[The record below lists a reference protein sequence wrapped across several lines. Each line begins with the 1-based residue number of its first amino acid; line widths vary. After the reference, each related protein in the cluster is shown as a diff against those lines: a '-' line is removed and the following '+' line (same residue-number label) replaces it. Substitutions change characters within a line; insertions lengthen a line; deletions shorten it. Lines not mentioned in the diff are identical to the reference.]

1 MPQTFI
7 VDQAATFQ
15 AVAFLGAEPRIEFG
29 TRDKQE
35 TTKDG
40 LPRWDVQVVAGFR
53 DNFGKVQNEVI
64 KVGYAGAKNPAES
77 IGMYTPVHHNDAC
90 RKRALRASQRSTDPV
105 AGRAGPGVPRAG
117 GTQER
122 AAGGPGLAAGPG
134 AGLPGSGH
142 PDPTRTW
149 YY

>member
-40 LPRWDVQVVAGFR
+40 SPLEARTHSGGLPKRF
-53 DNFGKVQNEVI
+53 
-64 KVGYAGAKNPAES
+64 
-77 IGMYTPVHHNDAC
+77 HNDAC

-105 AGRAGPGVPRAG
+105 AGRAG
-117 GTQER
+117 
-122 AAGGPGLAAGPG
+122 
-134 AGLPGSGH
+134 
-142 PDPTRTW
+142 
-149 YY
+149 

>member
-35 TTKDG
+35 TTKEARTHSGG
-40 LPRWDVQVVAGFR
+40 LPKRF
-53 DNFGKVQNEVI
+53 
-64 KVGYAGAKNPAES
+64 
-77 IGMYTPVHHNDAC
+77 HNDAC

-142 PDPTRTW
+142 PD
-149 YY
+149 

>member
-53 DNFGKVQNEVI
+53 DNQVDAPNCEGCGSPLEARTHSGGLPKRF
-64 KVGYAGAKNPAES
+64 
-77 IGMYTPVHHNDAC
+77 HNDAC
-90 RKRALRASQRSTDPV
+90 RKRALRASQRSTDP
-105 AGRAGPGVPRAG
+105 
-117 GTQER
+117 
-122 AAGGPGLAAGPG
+122 
-134 AGLPGSGH
+134 
-142 PDPTRTW
+142 
-149 YY
+149 

>member
-35 TTKDG
+35 TTKD
-40 LPRWDVQVVAGFR
+40 
-53 DNFGKVQNEVI
+53 
-64 KVGYAGAKNPAES
+64 
-77 IGMYTPVHHNDAC
+77 
-90 RKRALRASQRSTDPV
+90 
-105 AGRAGPGVPRAG
+105 GPGVPRAG

-149 YY
+149 YYAKFASTPGQVPYGPARYYAKFASTPGQVPYGPARRAVRYGLRQLLNQVSEIDRCKRCG